1 MSDRRDAHRFTRQL
15 SDDDRRIFRTGT
27 IPAGVH
33 EEPVTRSNGQ
43 PISLDVTRDLMSK
56 FEQERRSGKWDKD
69 RAVSDRWLAPRLH
82 HALRLTRSQASD
94 RGLWHWLALVVC
106 SDYSEWRWTGKGGVA
121 ADRWYGPIH
130 KQSLARL
137 WWGAEIFRDGADYS
151 PVERAF
157 IRQDLPNSYLHR
169 PIVRCRSLAL
179 GIVEVIAPTDGTIVL
194 SSDQVNDLA
203 RVINLCTSGRP
214 PEAEVGYQVDDHI
227 AALGWADEDPAAPN
241 DWTHLP
247 LGPRAVDTTERSVVA
262 GRGIAARSLRYAEGN
277 LYPPDATSA

>member
-1 MSDRRDAHRFTRQL
+1 MSDHRSAHRFTRQL
-15 SDDDRRIFRTGT
+15 SDDDRRIFRTGVT
-27 IPAGVH
+27 PAGIH
-33 EEPVTRSNGQ
+33 EEPVLRRNGT
-43 PISLDVTRDLMSK
+43 PIPLDVVRDLMST
-56 FEQERRSGKWDKD
+56 FEQKRRGGAWSKD

-82 HALRLTRSQASD
+82 HALHLTRTQASD

-106 SDYSEWRWTGKGGVA
+106 PDYSEWRWTGRGGIA

-130 KQSLARL
+130 KQALARL

-169 PIVRCRSLAL
+169 PMVRCRSLAL
-179 GIVEVIAPTDGTIVL
+179 GIVGVIAPIGGTIVL

-214 PEAEVGYQVDDHI
+214 PEAEVGYQVDDHV
-227 AALGWADEDPAAPN
+227 AALEWADEDPAAPN
-241 DWTHLP
+241 DWGHLP
-247 LGPRAVDTTERSVVA
+247 LGPRAVDTTESSIVG
-262 GRGIAARSLRYAEGN
+262 GREIAARGLRFAEGN
-277 LYPPDATSA
+277 MNLPEPTSS